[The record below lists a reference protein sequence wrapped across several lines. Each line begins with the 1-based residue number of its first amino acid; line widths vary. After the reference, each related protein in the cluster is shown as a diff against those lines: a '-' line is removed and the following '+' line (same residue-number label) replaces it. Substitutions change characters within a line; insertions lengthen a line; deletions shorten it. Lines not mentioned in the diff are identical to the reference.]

1 MRPPSRT
8 VVFVACIGLSLASGL
23 AKASTGVRCITAL
36 EARPSS
42 SVVDRPSAGKPQVD
56 KPRCPKAIAWR
67 IPESGDAAGSV
78 SSLRRSPQRA

>member
-23 AKASTGVRCITAL
+23 AKASTGIRCITAL

-42 SVVDRPSAGKPQVD
+42 PMVDRPSAGKQVD

-67 IPESGDAAGSV
+67 VPESPDASGRV
-78 SSLRRSPQRA
+78 SSLRRPSQRA